1 MVPVDQNTKLQVQMQ
16 ASTVLIFILNFLM
29 YVCSFT
35 QTVASQLCEQRC
47 WQVEPESYALGEV
60 MPILGKHLYFKF

>member
-29 YVCSFT
+29 YVRPFT
-35 QTVASQLCEQRC
+35 QTVASQLREQRC
-47 WQVEPESYALGEV
+47 
-60 MPILGKHLYFKF
+60 